1 MLEELKEQV
10 YEANLQ
16 LVAEGLVVQ
25 TFGNLSGIDRESG
38 HMVIKP
44 SGVAY
49 QALSPQQMVAVSLD
63 TGEPTQG
70 GLNPSSDTPSH
81 LVLYRAF
88 SSVSAIVHTHSPYAT
103 AWSQAR
109 RPIPALGT
117 THADFFHGPV
127 PCTRPLTEQEIVEAY
142 EENTGHVIV
151 ETVKDIDPLSMPAAL
166 VACHAPFVWG
176 ADVAEAVKNAV
187 ALEYVAR
194 LATLT
199 VGLKPDIE
207 GIPEALQNKHFLRKH
222 GPDAYYGQ
230 DA

>member
-38 HMVIKP
+38 HVVIKP

-63 TGEPTQG
+63 AGEPTEG

-103 AWSQAR
+103 AWGQACR
-109 RPIPALGT
+109 AIPALGT

-127 PCTRPLTEQEIVEAY
+127 PCTRPLTEQEIQDGY

-151 ETVKDIDPLSMPAAL
+151 ETFKDIDPLSTPAAL

-194 LATLT
+194 LAALT
-199 VGLKPDIE
+199 VGLNPDIE

-230 DA
+230 DS